1 MKLLS
6 EVTIGLKVELDLDE
20 NLDQRYKMILDEQLK
35 ENLKPRMV
43 VSLLKQLGVR
53 VGRFPNLNFKI

>member
-20 NLDQRYKMILDEQLK
+20 NLDQRYEIILDEQLK
-35 ENLKPRMV
+35 EKLKPWMV
-43 VSLLKQLGVR
+43 VSL
-53 VGRFPNLNFKI
+53 